1 MNASASPSPH
11 YRPGVQQRGEDT
23 RRRILET
30 AIEIFA
36 RDGYEGASTRVL
48 AQQAGINLPAIQYY
62 FGSKEGLYRAAIEH
76 IVSEMRAC
84 MGTAAANAR
93 EALARGDVAP
103 NELISLL
110 HDMLASLITLMVGGQ
125 HAESRKR
132 FIGRGELEGS
142 EALDMLHK
150 AMMGETVGPCA
161 ALIARLL
168 GRDEVDE
175 AVMLRTVLVLGQVTI
190 FCNKGARCALEWN
203 DIGEERVSAVKAL
216 VREQTD
222 AIIRVAMEKG
232 A

>member
-1 MNASASPSPH
+1 MTVSASSTQH
-11 YRPGVQQRGEDT
+11 YRPGIQQRGEDT

-48 AQQAGINLPAIQYY
+48 AQRAGINLPAIQYY

-76 IVSEMRAC
+76 IVAEMRSC
-84 MGTAAANAR
+84 MGAAAADAR
-93 EALARGDVAP
+93 AALARPEVAP
-103 NELISLL
+103 DELITLL
-110 HDMLASLITLMVGGQ
+110 HAMLASLVTLMVGGE
-125 HAESRKR
+125 HSESRKR

-142 EALDMLHK
+142 EALDTLHK
-150 AMMGETVGPCA
+150 AMMEETVGPCA

-175 AVMLRTVLVLGQVTI
+175 AVMLRTVLVLGQITI
-190 FCNKGARCALEWN
+190 FCNKGARCALDWN

-222 AIIRVAMEKG
+222 AIIRVAMERRQ
-232 A
+232 